1 MKKIVT
7 ILIGSFVMIM
17 MSGCQ
22 SKEELRSQE
31 ADLYFDIN
39 DINDYLEEVSDGIAT
54 ELEASEYEGLETNII
69 EKYKKELD
77 KGLDMAEKLEPT
89 EELEKQ
95 TKAYQE
101 ELKSLVADIKIVL
114 EDPSKVDIVDEHEE
128 YETTQEDL
136 FNSFKYYEVE

>member
-1 MKKIVT
+1 MKKNVS
-7 ILIGSFVMIM
+7 ILIGCFVMIM

>member
-1 MKKIVT
+1 MKKIVS